1 MRKAFRIVH
10 LIAVAFTVAALVA
23 ASRSLG
29 FAEGILLAATPAS
42 GVALAAA
49 LMLRLPGVLAAA
61 AGFALAGVL
70 AGQPAATVLLA
81 AAGLGAAAALAA
93 GALRHLARRQKP
105 GTRTQEYVIFL
116 VGVSVFAGVV
126 AGTLQAGLTSG
137 VLDGAV
143 HPPNSALLALAFEP
157 LGLMTVCAVLFTLGE
172 VRAILVDWKP
182 AIDTAALAAALLAVM
197 FVLVSGEDHGQW
209 VLRLPSMTLL
219 LSLPFCLW
227 VAMQRRSLDGA
238 AIALVASHLL
248 LVVLV
253 NTEGAITTPDFV
265 TAMLYLCALIALCQL
280 VHAVNRDRVQA
291 LEALAGHRG
300 VLEARVA
307 ERTARLAAM
316 TERAVAAD
324 AAKSKFVATVSH
336 EVRNPLNGVI
346 GMASVVL
353 AGDLDPRTRRNV
365 EVIRSSGLHLLDV
378 INRILDFSRLGH
390 EAAPEQPVDFDLRAL
405 VDEVIEEARALPAAT
420 GLTIEA
426 EIASGIASNRRGC
439 RQSLRQVLTNLVA
452 TAVKFTERGG
462 VLLRIRARAEDL
474 LRIEVQDTGI
484 GMAADVQGRIFRP
497 FEQADASTTR
507 RFGGTGLGLAISA
520 EMVARMGGRI
530 GVLSE
535 EGQGSLF
542 WIELPLPCAG
552 AASTASPV
560 ALGA

>member
-1 MRKAFRIVH
+1 MAQQSRPAL
-10 LIAVAFTVAALVA
+10 LIAVALGVAALVL
-23 ASRSLG
+23 ASRALG
-29 FAEGILLAATPAS
+29 FGEGILLAATPAS

-49 LMLRLPGVLAAA
+49 LILRLRGAIAAA
-61 AGFALAGVL
+61 AGFALAG
-70 AGQPAATVLLA
+70 AF
-81 AAGLGAAAALAA
+81 AGLPATAILVDALVHGLAAALAA
-93 GALRHLARRQKP
+93 SAMRMLARRRRPERK
-105 GTRTQEYVIFL
+105 TQEYMIFL
-116 VGVSVFAGVV
+116 VGVATSAVVV
-126 AGTLQAGLTSG
+126 AIGIGAADASDLLAGL
-137 VLDGAV
+137 A
-143 HPPNSALLALAFEP
+143 HPPYAPARALVFEP
-157 LGLMTVCAVLFTLGE
+157 LGIMTVCAVLFSLGE
-172 VRAILVDWKP
+172 ARSILGDPRP
-182 AIDTAALAAALLAVM
+182 AITTALLGAGLLAIM
-197 FVLVSGEDHGQW
+197 LVLVSQVDESF
-209 VLRLPSMTLL
+209 LRLPGLTLL

-238 AIALVASHLL
+238 AVALVAAHLL
-248 LVVLV
+248 LLVLLSKAGAV
-253 NTEGAITTPDFV
+253 TEPEFIV
-265 TAMLYLCALIALCQL
+265 AMLYLGALVALCQL
-280 VHAVNRDRVQA
+280 VHAVNLDR
-291 LEALAGHRG
+291 LAAFAEIAVHRG
-300 VLEARVA
+300 ELEARVA
-307 ERTARLAAM
+307 ERTARLTAM
-316 TERAVAAD
+316 TERAQAAD

-390 EAAPEQPVDFDLRAL
+390 EPEPEQPVEFDLHAL
-405 VDEVIEEARALPAAT
+405 LDEVIAEARALPAAE
-420 GLTIEA
+420 GLVLAA
-426 EIASGIASNRRGC
+426 EVAPGVASARRGS

-452 TAVKFTERGG
+452 NGVKFTERGG
-462 VLLRIRARAEDL
+462 VMLRVRARAEDL

-484 GMAADVQGRIFRP
+484 GIASDVQSRIFRP

-542 WIELPLPCAG
+542 WIELPLPPAAG
-552 AASTASPV
+552 ARSSEPV